1 MASPIT
7 EHPSTMFAGF
17 VGPTTPTDADSPN
30 RAIAVC
36 DQWADNSGTATLKI
50 CTSIAPITFAQVG
63 GVAHNLLSATH
74 GDSTASSAARGDLI
88 TGQGASPKWDNLA
101 KGADGQKLVSDGTD
115 IGWEDDVASIQIIIN
130 GGGSVITTGVKAYI
144 EVPFACTITQVT
156 LLADQSGSIVVDVWK
171 CTYAQYD
178 VTTHPVDADSIT
190 ASAPPT
196 ISAATKSQDA
206 TLTGW
211 TTAIAAGDILG
222 FNVDSITT
230 VTRVTLSL
238 KVKKT

>member
-7 EHPSTMFAGF
+7 EHPSTMFAGY
-17 VGPTTPTDADSPN
+17 VGATTPADSDNPN
-30 RAIAVC
+30 RAVAVG
-36 DQWADNSGTATLKI
+36 DLWADTTATATLKI

-74 GDSTASSAARGDLI
+74 SDTTASSVARGDLI

-101 KGADGQKLVSDGTD
+101 KGTDGQKLASDGTD
-115 IGWEDDVASIQIIIN
+115 IAWEDDIGSIQFIID
-130 GGGSVITTGVKAYI
+130 GGGSAITTGVKAYI

-156 LLADQSGSIVVDVWK
+156 LLADQSGSIVVDIWK
-171 CTYAQYD
+171 DTYANYP
-178 VTTHPVDADSIT
+178 PVDADSIT

-211 TTAIAAGDILG
+211 TTTIAAGDILG
-222 FNVDSITT
+222 FNVDSAAT
-230 VTRVTLSL
+230 VTLVTLSL